1 MYAQAV
7 IKPNTLLRNGAY
19 GIVMMGVQK
28 CTRGCSSLRGRK
40 RLPLCCIK
48 LDTATEGNDIDLSQ
62 VADWFY
68 GLYKNFNIKLW
79 KCGYD
84 QRFAKDLLN
93 RMENYGW
100 SKANNDVV
108 MVLQNA
114 QTLSNAIKLLEADF
128 KHQIV
133 NFNEN
138 EIDKWCL
145 GNACLK
151 LNNLGQCLIVKSDV
165 PSKRIDGAVC
175 SAILYEIYR
184 QNRTEWKQ
192 IIGGKNGMDK

>member
-1 MYAQAV
+1 MYVQAA

-19 GIVMMGVQK
+19 GIVMRGVQK

-62 VADWFY
+62 VAKDW
-68 GLYKNFNIKLW
+68 
-79 KCGYD
+79 
-84 QRFAKDLLN
+84 LN

-108 MVLQNA
+108 MILQNA

-133 NFNEN
+133 NF
-138 EIDKWCL
+138 
-145 GNACLK
+145 
-151 LNNLGQCLIVKSDV
+151 
-165 PSKRIDGAVC
+165 
-175 SAILYEIYR
+175 
-184 QNRTEWKQ
+184 
-192 IIGGKNGMDK
+192 

>member
-1 MYAQAV
+1 MYAQAA

-19 GIVMMGVQK
+19 GIVMRGVQK

-62 VADWFY
+62 VAKDW
-68 GLYKNFNIKLW
+68 
-79 KCGYD
+79 
-84 QRFAKDLLN
+84 LN

-175 SAILYEIYR
+175 SAILYEMYR